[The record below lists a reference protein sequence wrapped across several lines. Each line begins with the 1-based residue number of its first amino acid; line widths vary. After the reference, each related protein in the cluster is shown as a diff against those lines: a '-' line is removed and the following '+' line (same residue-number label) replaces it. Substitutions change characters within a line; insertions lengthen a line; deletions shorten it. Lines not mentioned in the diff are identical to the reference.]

1 MTTKQTAEILA
12 FGNKTAIV
20 DYAIAMNRVA
30 KETEAEVAAL
40 KPYFREQAQSEAAI
54 TGDSNVYI
62 VGLTGAVQVVF
73 PAPTVKAKVLGKD
86 RAADLLQLEAQL
98 PAEVFNSLFRKKTIV
113 EFADDASDY
122 QAKLSKLPAAQQA
135 LLKNYV
141 EVVDS
146 TPRVAIG
153 K

>member
-1 MTTKQTAEILA
+1 MTPKSAAEALA
-12 FGNKTAIV
+12 TVSLSAAV
-20 DYAIAMNRVA
+20 DYAIATNRVA
-30 KETEAEVAAL
+30 KREAAEVESL
-40 KPYFREQAQSEAAI
+40 KPFFRETAQLRAVKS
-54 TGDSNVYI
+54 GDAQVELRGTLG
-62 VGLTGAVQVVF
+62 VVQVVF
-73 PAPTVKAKVLGKD
+73 PAPTVKAKSLGKD
-86 RAADLLQLEAQL
+86 KAADLLQLEAQL
-98 PAEVFNSLFRKKTIV
+98 PAEVFNSLFRKKTVV

-122 QAKLSKLPAAQQA
+122 QAKLSKLPSAQQA